1 MWRGEGAWI
10 ALSMTSLFLV
20 VAGVMHSAFV
30 RILKSGA
37 AEPVQKENHE

>member
-1 MWRGEGAWI
+1 
-10 ALSMTSLFLV
+10 MTSLFLV
-20 VAGVMHSAFV
+20 VAGVMYSAFV